1 MDKITERQLNDWLG
15 EDNTLGKDIW
25 ERKYRYGND

>member
-1 MDKITERQLNDWLG
+1 MDKITERQLNEWLG

-25 ERKYRYGND
+25 ERKTL